1 MKQQHVVSKENMA
14 SRWSIFSTTREHQSN
29 PDVSCFAEMK
39 HGRQLPKGHALAT
52 KVAAASMLIFAT
64 FASTAEASW
73 DVHEVCTMNSFPS
86 WLGLPNQSYFCID
99 ESSWLRQTKGSQV
112 VFRKTLHVC
121 WEFFLN
127 SSNGNLGTE
136 DHEWNEKP
144 KSLPRGVKVF
154 LQSNA
159 KHHFG
164 VDIME
169 IYSPPRVTLEAELQN
184 RHGNEPKWQ
193 VGQALDLTTGYDF
206 TIPKDRRYALS
217 QLRHWKPAL
226 LVLSP
231 PCTTASPL
239 RNLSDFKRDPAVVES
254 ERNEGRQHFEFSVD
268 LAEEQDDNRR
278 AFLLE
283 QPLTATSWKNPR
295 VKRLRNRPGV
305 YTITV
310 DMCQFNLRTRDGEL
324 AKKPT
329 MLLTNCYPL
338 IKWLNRRCNQD
349 HMHQPLVGG
358 RAAAAAQYTRPFVRA
373 ILKGLRQHLTSL
385 GVAYVQCDQLTPE
398 PTPMPTE
405 LYDIAHQVSKSWSHV
420 LVTYIQHEA
429 KFQQELQVFV
439 LAHFPSSRI
448 LGGDGGRLPNVSK
461 LSSRSPLPLIDADD
475 EDPVMQSV
483 QNQLRPIAESE
494 EVQQL
499 AQEVREH
506 TRKDGRLQ
514 LTADLRREVFRLH
527 RNLGHP
533 DNWTFV
539 RALKHANAK
548 PEIVEWVKQEFR
560 CPICEASR
568 KPSIPRPGHLVRT
581 LAFNEVIG
589 TDVFYFDWKDQ
600 KYPML
605 NTICW
610 GSGLQIV
617 ERLEAVTSE
626 ETHQAILRSWL
637 VPFGP
642 PSLIIVDQGREFFGR
657 EFSGRLMELGV
668 MIHFTDTNSPW
679 QNTRTERAGGV
690 FKQKLHLVL
699 DETSASNV
707 HEFDLCVKET
717 QIARNR
723 SYHRS
728 GFSPYQ
734 CAFGVNPRLPAS
746 LASDDIINPVLL
758 QDSASA
764 DIQRSW
770 AIREAAA
777 AAWVRNQDQDA
788 VRRAAKAISRTSDVK
803 PLTPGDW
810 VFVWRSTPTF
820 TGWSGPGVLLVS
832 SPSERSLW
840 VSLRG
845 QLLKVSREHLRPA
858 TSEEH
863 LGAELIRELSAEM
876 ISDIKSG
883 KIQHFHDLTQ
893 EPSPDQIEDIKVTVE
908 PIDAEEPEY
917 SPTTVQEEASPMDED
932 DEMLRELDLLPTIP
946 EENDME
952 VEDQESLNS
961 TREPSQHNPSVPS
974 SAIPSR
980 RQSIVVDEGRGG
992 RMISTISE
1000 QSSFAPSRQQSA
1012 GSDRSM
1018 PYPFTGGQEPLP
1030 MPRGLFTKSL
1040 AVYHQIA
1047 DFSEERTKHSNWIS
1061 GSDGAMWW
1069 KDKRTGVQG
1078 ITPVSEETFTADQA
1092 EASFS
1097 HADKC
1102 VYLYKAK
1109 QSPGQIVF
1117 TKLSSKHREAF
1128 EKARIKEVKSLLD
1141 NKAIRLLSVEESKAF
1156 RKAHPDHVLTSRFVD
1171 RWKPNGD
1178 KFSVLPKQFEDPNYE
1193 PMADDGVDP
1202 KSRWCVVGWK
1212 DPMVHAIER
1221 SAPTPLTTSIYL
1233 FFQLSASRQW
1243 PGRVKDAKTA
1253 FLQSLPTTRK
1263 QKLACEMPSDWI
1275 FPDCKPDQLMLLE
1288 TEVYGLVSGPAW
1300 WRRSFLEVLVR
1311 ELGYRIN
1318 PYDRCVLTLDSDKHD
1333 AEAKTQGVVV
1343 IEVDDVLE
1351 AGNAEHQKR
1360 MKWLEEKL
1368 RFGKAVELRSEQSG
1382 TGYAGRRI
1390 KQNED
1395 YSYEYSMDDYVQ
1407 NRLKP
1412 VSLERKVLMKD
1423 AKNTSLNANEES
1435 QMRGTIA
1442 SLNWASREGRP
1453 DAAAAASILAGYFP
1467 NPTVQHAMDVN
1478 RVVHKIKGYS
1488 VKLRI
1493 HSIPEQDVRHV
1504 IVSDSAFDPT
1514 GKTKPQHGW
1523 LQAIT
1528 NSDLNRGQ
1536 EAPMSIISWKS
1547 RRLRRKAGSTCLCEA
1562 ISLSTALGALE
1573 KQIAMWNSIRL
1584 SRYDPRAQ
1592 NEADDDG
1599 GLRGKPVV
1607 IAAEDPTFVDPL
1619 SIAVVDA
1626 KSVFDASN
1634 SEQAAGDDDRSALE
1648 IAVIQDS
1655 LSKTNGRIR
1664 WVPHNENPAD
1674 ILTKLFQAH
1683 ETPMLQ
1689 LLEKCTW
1696 KIQQEENVLAEGP
1709 QHLNRKKTK
1718 FSPQQYQGAAK
1729 LVSSLD

>member
-1 MKQQHVVSKENMA
+1 M
-14 SRWSIFSTTREHQSN
+14 
-29 PDVSCFAEMK
+29 
-39 HGRQLPKGHALAT
+39 
-52 KVAAASMLIFAT
+52 
-64 FASTAEASW
+64 
-73 DVHEVCTMNSFPS
+73 
-86 WLGLPNQSYFCID
+86 
-99 ESSWLRQTKGSQV
+99 
-112 VFRKTLHVC
+112 C
-121 WEFFLN
+121 WEFPLN

-136 DHEWNEKP
+136 DLEWNLKP

-154 LQSNA
+154 LQSSVQ
-159 KHHFG
+159 HHFG

-169 IYSPPRVTLEAELQN
+169 VYSPPRVTLEAELQN
-184 RHGNEPKWQ
+184 NRSIEPRWK

-206 TIPKDRRYALS
+206 NNPKDRRYALS

-239 RNLSDFKRDPAVVES
+239 RNLSDHKRDPIVVQQ
-254 ERNEGRQHFEFSVD
+254 ERNEGRQHFEFSID
-268 LAEEQDDNRR
+268 LAEEQHDNHR

-295 VKRLRNRPGV
+295 VMRLKNRPGV

-310 DMCQFNLRTRDGEL
+310 HMCQFDLRTRDGEL

-338 IKWLNRRCNQD
+338 VKWLDRRCTQD
-349 HMHQPLVGG
+349 HAHQQLVGG

-385 GVAYVQCDQLTPE
+385 GVAYVKRDQLTPE
-398 PTPMPTE
+398 STPMPTE
-405 LYDIAHQVSKSWSHV
+405 LHDIAHQVSKSWSHV
-420 LVTYIQHEA
+420 LVTYIQHESN
-429 KFQQELQVFV
+429 FQQEFQVFV
-439 LAHFPSSRI
+439 STHFPSSRI
-448 LGGDGGRLPNVSK
+448 LGGDGGRLPNAPKNSQNSGK
-461 LSSRSPLPLIDADD
+461 NLGISSRSPLPLIDAEDD
-475 EDPVMQSV
+475 DPVMQSV

-499 AQEVREH
+499 AQDVREH
-506 TRKDGRLQ
+506 TRKDGKLQ

-539 RALKHANAK
+539 RALRHANARPK
-548 PEIVEWVKQEFR
+548 IVEWVKQEFR

-589 TDVFYFDWKDQ
+589 TDVFYFDWKDH

-610 GSGLQIV
+610 GSGLQVV
-617 ERLEAVTSE
+617 ERLGAVTSE

-657 EFSGRLMELGV
+657 EFSARLMELGI

-679 QNTRTERAGGV
+679 QNTRAERAGGL

-699 DETSASNV
+699 EETSATSQ

-723 SYHRS
+723 SFHRS

-734 CAFGVNPRLPAS
+734 RAFGLNPRLPAS

-770 AIREAAA
+770 AIRDAAA
-777 AAWVRNQDQDA
+777 QAWVKNQDQDA
-788 VRRAAKAISRTSDVK
+788 IRRAAKAISRTADTK
-803 PLTPGDW
+803 PLSPGDW

-832 SPSERSLW
+832 SPSDRSLW

-876 ISDIKSG
+876 ISEIKSG

-893 EPSPDQIEDIKVTVE
+893 EPSPEQIEDAKVTVE
-908 PIDAEEPEY
+908 PLDTDDPGYSPSTVQNEEPI
-917 SPTTVQEEASPMDED
+917 D
-932 DEMLRELDLLPTIP
+932 DNADDDMLRELDLLPAIP

-961 TREPSQHNPSVPS
+961 TREPSQQEQSMPST
-974 SAIPSR
+974 AIPSR
-980 RQSIVVDEGRGG
+980 RQSIVVDEALGG
-992 RMISTISE
+992 SMRRPRTDLPTPE
-1000 QSSFAPSRQQSA
+1000 PPTNPPSFAPSRQQSS

-1030 MPRGLFTKSL
+1030 MPRGFITKSI

-1047 DFSEERTKHSNWIS
+1047 DFEGERTKHSNWLS
-1061 GSDGAMWW
+1061 GNDGAMWW

-1078 ITPVSEETFTADQA
+1078 ITPVSDETFTADQA

-1097 HADKC
+1097 LADKC

-1117 TKLSSKHREAF
+1117 TKLKSQHREAF
-1128 EKARIKEVKSLLD
+1128 EKARIKEVKSLLE
-1141 NKAIRLLSVEESKAF
+1141 NKAIRLLSVEESRAF

-1243 PGRVKDAKTA
+1243 PGKVKDAKTA

-1263 QKLACEMPSDWI
+1263 QKLACEMPSDWV
-1275 FPDCKPDQLMLLE
+1275 FPDCTHDQLILLE

-1333 AEAKTQGVVV
+1333 PEAKTQGVVV

-1351 AGNAEHQKR
+1351 AGKAEHQKR

-1390 KQNED
+1390 RQNQD
-1395 YSYEYSMDDYVQ
+1395 YSCEYSMDDYVQ
-1407 NRLKP
+1407 DRLKP
-1412 VSLERKVLMKD
+1412 VPLERKVLMKD
-1423 AKNTSLNANEES
+1423 AKTTSLNPTEEA

-1467 NPTVQHAMDVN
+1467 NPTVQHAIDVN
-1478 RVVHKIKGYS
+1478 KVVHKIKGYS

-1493 HSIPEQDVRHV
+1493 HSIPESEVRHV

-1514 GKTKPQHGW
+1514 GKSKPQH
-1523 LQAIT
+1523 
-1528 NSDLNRGQ
+1528 R
-1536 EAPMSIISWKS
+1536 
-1547 RRLRRKAGSTCLCEA
+1547 
-1562 ISLSTALGALE
+1562 
-1573 KQIAMWNSIRL
+1573 
-1584 SRYDPRAQ
+1584 
-1592 NEADDDG
+1592 
-1599 GLRGKPVV
+1599 
-1607 IAAEDPTFVDPL
+1607 
-1619 SIAVVDA
+1619 
-1626 KSVFDASN
+1626 
-1634 SEQAAGDDDRSALE
+1634 
-1648 IAVIQDS
+1648 
-1655 LSKTNGRIR
+1655 
-1664 WVPHNENPAD
+1664 
-1674 ILTKLFQAH
+1674 
-1683 ETPMLQ
+1683 
-1689 LLEKCTW
+1689 
-1696 KIQQEENVLAEGP
+1696 
-1709 QHLNRKKTK
+1709 
-1718 FSPQQYQGAAK
+1718 
-1729 LVSSLD
+1729 

>member
-1 MKQQHVVSKENMA
+1 
-14 SRWSIFSTTREHQSN
+14 
-29 PDVSCFAEMK
+29 
-39 HGRQLPKGHALAT
+39 
-52 KVAAASMLIFAT
+52 
-64 FASTAEASW
+64 
-73 DVHEVCTMNSFPS
+73 
-86 WLGLPNQSYFCID
+86 
-99 ESSWLRQTKGSQV
+99 
-112 VFRKTLHVC
+112 
-121 WEFFLN
+121 
-127 SSNGNLGTE
+127 
-136 DHEWNEKP
+136 
-144 KSLPRGVKVF
+144 
-154 LQSNA
+154 
-159 KHHFG
+159 
-164 VDIME
+164 
-169 IYSPPRVTLEAELQN
+169 
-184 RHGNEPKWQ
+184 
-193 VGQALDLTTGYDF
+193 
-206 TIPKDRRYALS
+206 
-217 QLRHWKPAL
+217 
-226 LVLSP
+226 
-231 PCTTASPL
+231 
-239 RNLSDFKRDPAVVES
+239 
-254 ERNEGRQHFEFSVD
+254 
-268 LAEEQDDNRR
+268 
-278 AFLLE
+278 
-283 QPLTATSWKNPR
+283 
-295 VKRLRNRPGV
+295 
-305 YTITV
+305 
-310 DMCQFNLRTRDGEL
+310 
-324 AKKPT
+324 
-329 MLLTNCYPL
+329 
-338 IKWLNRRCNQD
+338 
-349 HMHQPLVGG
+349 
-358 RAAAAAQYTRPFVRA
+358 
-373 ILKGLRQHLTSL
+373 
-385 GVAYVQCDQLTPE
+385 
-398 PTPMPTE
+398 
-405 LYDIAHQVSKSWSHV
+405 
-420 LVTYIQHEA
+420 
-429 KFQQELQVFV
+429 
-439 LAHFPSSRI
+439 
-448 LGGDGGRLPNVSK
+448 
-461 LSSRSPLPLIDADD
+461 
-475 EDPVMQSV
+475 
-483 QNQLRPIAESE
+483 
-494 EVQQL
+494 
-499 AQEVREH
+499 
-506 TRKDGRLQ
+506 
-514 LTADLRREVFRLH
+514 
-527 RNLGHP
+527 
-533 DNWTFV
+533 
-539 RALKHANAK
+539 
-548 PEIVEWVKQEFR
+548 
-560 CPICEASR
+560 
-568 KPSIPRPGHLVRT
+568 
-581 LAFNEVIG
+581 
-589 TDVFYFDWKDQ
+589 
-600 KYPML
+600 
-605 NTICW
+605 
-610 GSGLQIV
+610 
-617 ERLEAVTSE
+617 
-626 ETHQAILRSWL
+626 
-637 VPFGP
+637 
-642 PSLIIVDQGREFFGR
+642 
-657 EFSGRLMELGV
+657 
-668 MIHFTDTNSPW
+668 
-679 QNTRTERAGGV
+679 
-690 FKQKLHLVL
+690 
-699 DETSASNV
+699 
-707 HEFDLCVKET
+707 
-717 QIARNR
+717 
-723 SYHRS
+723 
-728 GFSPYQ
+728 
-734 CAFGVNPRLPAS
+734 
-746 LASDDIINPVLL
+746 
-758 QDSASA
+758 
-764 DIQRSW
+764 
-770 AIREAAA
+770 
-777 AAWVRNQDQDA
+777 
-788 VRRAAKAISRTSDVK
+788 
-803 PLTPGDW
+803 
-810 VFVWRSTPTF
+810 
-820 TGWSGPGVLLVS
+820 
-832 SPSERSLW
+832 
-840 VSLRG
+840 
-845 QLLKVSREHLRPA
+845 
-858 TSEEH
+858 
-863 LGAELIRELSAEM
+863 
-876 ISDIKSG
+876 
-883 KIQHFHDLTQ
+883 
-893 EPSPDQIEDIKVTVE
+893 
-908 PIDAEEPEY
+908 
-917 SPTTVQEEASPMDED
+917 MDED

-961 TREPSQHNPSVPS
+961 TREPSQHNQSVPS

-992 RMISTISE
+992 KMISTISE

-1078 ITPVSEETFTADQA
+1078 ITPLSEETFTADQA

-1117 TKLSSKHREAF
+1117 TKLSSQHREAF

-1212 DPMVHAIER
+1212 DPMAHAIER

-1233 FFQLSASRQW
+1233 FFQLSASRKW

-1263 QKLACEMPSDWI
+1263 QKLACEMPSDWV
-1275 FPDCKPDQLMLLE
+1275 FPDCQPDQLILLE

-1333 AEAKTQGVVV
+1333 AEARTQGVVV

-1390 KQNED
+1390 KQNDD

-1412 VSLERKVLMKD
+1412 VTLERKVLMKD
-1423 AKNTSLNANEES
+1423 AKNVSLNASEEA

-1467 NPTVQHAMDVN
+1467 NPTVQHAMDAN

-1528 NSDLNRGQ
+1528 NCDLNRGL

-1573 KQIAMWNSIRL
+1573 KQIAMWNSICK
-1584 SRYDPRAQ
+1584 SRYDPRVQ
-1592 NEADDDG
+1592 TEADDDG

-1607 IAAEDPTFVDPL
+1607 IAAEDPAFADPL
-1619 SIAVVDA
+1619 SLAVVDA

-1634 SEQAAGDDDRSALE
+1634 SEQAAGDDDRTALE

-1683 ETPMLQ
+1683 EMPMLQ
-1689 LLEKCTW
+1689 LLKKCTW
-1696 KIQQEENVLAEGP
+1696 KIQQEETVLAEGP
-1709 QHLNRKKTK
+1709 QHLSRKKAK

-1729 LVSSLD
+1729 LDNILD